1 VVELEY
7 YEQMGARGD
16 EGGANVASSP
26 LMKDETLLKCP
37 PCYTYTLQVLLTHAP
52 IPPTGGASQPQ
63 LEVVAVCLSPQ
74 PPHQFS
80 SASSTIMRAAQRR
93 CLPLGR
99 VPTRPAAAA
108 ALLPAAAA
116 PPLSCAARGL
126 ASSSSARLE
135 DLRKQ
140 LEEEDAAGIAMSL
153 IPPAMPV
160 AEAASADA
168 ASPAPRRKKRLE
180 PKPSM

>member
-1 VVELEY
+1 
-7 YEQMGARGD
+7 
-16 EGGANVASSP
+16 
-26 LMKDETLLKCP
+26 MKEETLHEGRDSP
-37 PCYTYTLQVLLTHAP
+37 EMPTLLHRHTP
-52 IPPTGGASQPQ
+52 GFTDQPMH
-63 LEVVAVCLSPQ
+63 LSHPQEAHRSRSLRSLPSACSQ

-99 VPTRPAAAA
+99 VVTRPAAAA

-153 IPPAMPV
+153 IPPTMPV

-168 ASPAPRRKKRLE
+168 ATPAPRRKKRLE